1 MKKLNYLL
9 FVAVMAIAF
18 VGCRKPVQVSFD
30 AETQEIDAQGGSIE
44 VALKSNG
51 EWTINSTI
59 EWITV
64 SPMSGKGDATLT
76 LTAEANTTGEER
88 STQINAI
95 TKDNTAA
102 LVVKQGAVA
111 DPPQPPQPEY
121 YLNVTPKEF
130 QCGDTGGEFAVE
142 VSSNM
147 DWTVTAPQWITCS
160 MTEGSNDATVTLI
173 VSPING
179 EISEMRE
186 AKVLFESSFASDS
199 VHVVQTVAPILG
211 IDIMPK
217 TLNFVCTGETKTVT
231 VSTEDAW
238 TASIAEGWVTLS
250 QAEGQGDAEISVTL
264 GENPLYEPRRT
275 SVIFTTT
282 GGIQAMLSVMQD
294 ASPDPH
300 FLEVSPLE
308 FQFGSDGGQRDIIIR
323 CDAEWE
329 FALGDEWLSLSQE
342 LGTGNAT
349 VVLTAAPNT
358 ISEPRTAIFEI
369 KSGDLSYEL
378 KVTQAPGEN
387 SLMVDFDVD
396 TMFVAYTGGLYP
408 LSLTS
413 NTTWQLQFSSWIT
426 VLNSSGQG
434 DATFDLI
441 VNSNQYPQERI
452 GFVTAVHNGQ
462 EMATVVVVQE
472 GKPNILET
480 NMTEIDVHPEGGTVE
495 IQVTSNQSWAV
506 NKDVE
511 WINFEPQ
518 SGFGNGILYIIVDP
532 MVGVRPRTGHVKL
545 SGETGVQVTI
555 TVNQHE

>member
-9 FVAVMAIAF
+9 FVAVMAIAC
-18 VGCRKPVQVSFD
+18 VGCRKPVEVSFD

-51 EWTINSTI
+51 EWTINPTI

-88 STQINAI
+88 STHINAI

-186 AKVLFESSFASDS
+186 AEVLFEGSFASDS

-217 TLNFVCTGETKTVT
+217 TLNFVCTGETKTVA

-238 TASIAEGWVTLS
+238 TATVAEDWVTLS
-250 QAEGQGDAEISVTL
+250 QVEGQGDAEISVTL

-275 SVIFTTT
+275 SVIFTTA

-308 FQFGSDGGQRDIIIR
+308 FQFGSDGGQRDIMIR